1 MGMFDRLCTHCR
13 VISTLGADCLCSEDK
28 QNLVPVEVVRDHGDR
43 SRMVTPRKRF
53 FGQNYMFSRELTFPK
68 SK

>member
-13 VISTLGADCLCSEDK
+13 VISPLGADCLCSGDK

-43 SRMVTPRKRF
+43 SRMVAPRRKF
-53 FGQNYMFSRELTFPK
+53 LGQNYMFGRQLSFGK